1 MGEMANE
8 KGAPAPESA
17 QSRIG
22 ELVGDLA
29 ARRMSRREFVH
40 RAALLG
46 ISASAIGAILSACGG
61 KSTTASESPEAKV
74 TETTLPKELFIFN
87 WSDYMSPNALK
98 DFEKEY
104 GVKVVQSF
112 YDGNE
117 ELNSKLKLGAAGYDV
132 IFPTDMWVSV
142 LANSGLLVPL
152 DMSLIPNFKYVTL
165 PLMQKPPFDDE
176 SDGNKYSV
184 PYMFGSTG
192 VGRRT
197 DKVAEVM
204 TSWNML
210 WDEKY
215 KGQITMLNAPR
226 ETLGAALMRKGYSA
240 NSTDQ
245 SQLDEAT
252 ADLIEQ
258 KPLVMIYDSTN
269 TRRNMVKGVPLVHCW
284 DGDVALAMRET
295 GEDAIDYVLPSEG
308 YIVWADG
315 ICIPKGG
322 PSVYAAHLFLN
333 FLLDPVNAAEC
344 ANYIGYQPVVTE
356 AAQYITDPIQKS
368 MRPTDEELNAG
379 QFAIDLAEFER
390 NFADAWAQVK
400 SA

>member
-1 MGEMANE
+1 MSEIANE
-8 KGAPAPESA
+8 KGARAPESA

-46 ISASAIGAILSACGG
+46 ISASAIGAIVSACGG
-61 KSTTASESPEAKV
+61 KSTTASESPGAKV
-74 TETTLPKELFIFN
+74 TETTLPKELFVYN
-87 WSDYMSPNALK
+87 WSDYMSPFALK
-98 DFEKEY
+98 NFEKEY
-104 GVKVVQSF
+104 GIKCVQSF

-117 ELNSKLKLGAAGYDV
+117 ELAAKLKLGASGYDV

-142 LANSGLLVPL
+142 LAKTGLLEPL
-152 DMSLIPNFKYVTL
+152 DMSLIPNFKYVTQ
-165 PLMQKPPFDDE
+165 PVMQKPPFDDE

-197 DKVAEVM
+197 DKVAEPV
-204 TSWNML
+204 TSWNTL
-210 WDEKY
+210 WDPQY
-215 KGQITMLNAPR
+215 KGKLTMLNASR
-226 ETLGAALMRKGYSA
+226 ETLGVGLMRKGYSA

-245 SQLDEAT
+245 AQLDEA
-252 ADLIEQ
+252 AQDLIEQ
-258 KPLVMIYDSTN
+258 KPLVMAYDSTN

-295 GEDAIDYVLPSEG
+295 GQDALDYTLPSEG

-315 ICIPKGG
+315 IAIPVGA

-333 FLLDPVNAAEC
+333 FILDPVNVGEC
-344 ANYIGYQPVVTE
+344 ANYIGYQPVITE
-356 AAQYITDPIQKS
+356 AVQYITDPVQKA
-368 MRPTDEELNAG
+368 MRPTDEEINGG
-379 QFAIDLAEFER
+379 QVAEDLGEFER
-390 NFADAWAQVK
+390 NYNDAWAQVK